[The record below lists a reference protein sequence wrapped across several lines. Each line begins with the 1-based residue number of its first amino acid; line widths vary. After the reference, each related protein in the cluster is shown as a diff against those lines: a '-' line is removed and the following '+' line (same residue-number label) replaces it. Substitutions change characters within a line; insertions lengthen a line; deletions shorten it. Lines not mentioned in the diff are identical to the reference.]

1 MKETAKEI
9 DLIVEEWLAKHR
21 RKRGNKCVGEED
33 FMDIMLSICGDKKNL
48 HGFDADDV
56 IKSTCMA
63 LQLQTAGS
71 DTTIVTLIW
80 ALSLLQTTT
89 MH

>member
-56 IKSTCMA
+56 IKSTCMVRSWLSSQNDNYIYV
-63 LQLQTAGS
+63 LQF
-71 DTTIVTLIW
+71 
-80 ALSLLQTTT
+80 
-89 MH
+89 